1 MTTVQEF
8 SSKKSIT
15 RLIASTPSKH
25 QNLRITYREHSI
37 LVTMPCWNEEG
48 KVGPGV
54 TAVPRT
60 LVDTVCVVD
69 NGSVDNTAS
78 EANDA
83 GALVISHPINL
94 GAGGGIRTGLEYG
107 RINNYDLLAV
117 LAGDNQD
124 DPNDLFRAVDKII
137 DEELD
142 YVQGSRWLAGG
153 KRENMTFSRTILT
166 WVYSFLFRV
175 LFRKKITDATNGFR
189 VFRSKILNNPKLNL
203 WQDWL
208 LQYELEPYLLIK
220 TCRAGYKVSEV
231 PVKKR
236 YHNDM
241 KDNTKM
247 VPFKSWWSILRPL
260 FLLSLRLKK

>member
-1 MTTVQEF
+1 LSNIKTI
-8 SSKKSIT
+8 SSKAYIDNLISSIRAKSFGE
-15 RLIASTPSKH
+15 
-25 QNLRITYREHSI
+25 RITYRGYSI

-48 KVGPGV
+48 KVGQGV
-54 TAVPRT
+54 LAVPKS

-69 NGSVDNTAS
+69 NGSIDNTS
-78 EANDA
+78 IEAQKA
-83 GALVISHPINL
+83 GALVITHPINL

-124 DPNDLFRAVDKII
+124 DPNDLYRAVDELI
-137 DEELD
+137 DGNFD
-142 YVQGSRWLAGG
+142 YIQGSRWLADGN
-153 KRENMTFSRTILT
+153 RENMTLSRTILT
-166 WVYSFLFRV
+166 WVYSLLFRV

-189 VFRSKILNNPKLNL
+189 VFRKEVLDNHELNL

-208 LQYELEPYLLIK
+208 LQYELEPYLLIQ
-220 TCRAGYKVSEV
+220 TCRARYKVSEV
-231 PVKKR
+231 PVTKR

-247 VPFKSWWSILRPL
+247 VPLKGWWSILRPL
-260 FLLSLRLKK
+260 FLLSLRIRN

>member
-1 MTTVQEF
+1 MKSLSQI
-8 SSKKSIT
+8 SSRESIT
-15 RLIASTPSKH
+15 KIIESTPVKEMTI
-25 QNLRITYREHSI
+25 RTKYKGHSL

-48 KVGPGV
+48 KVGHGV
-54 TAVPRT
+54 KSVPRD
-60 LVDTVCVVD
+60 LVDCVCVVN
-69 NGSVDNTAS
+69 NGSIDNTAI
-78 EANDA
+78 EAEEA
-83 GALVISHPINL
+83 GALVISHSVNL

-124 DPNDLFRAVDKII
+124 DPNDLFKAVDKII

-142 YVQGSRWLAGG
+142 YVQGSRWLKEG
-153 KRENMTFSRTILT
+153 KRENMTISRTILT
-166 WVYSFLFRV
+166 WVYSLIFRI

-189 VFRSKILNNPKLNL
+189 VFRKEVLDNSNLNL

-208 LQYELEPYLLIK
+208 LQYEMEPYLLIQ

-231 PVKKR
+231 AVTKR

-260 FLLSLRLKK
+260 FLLSLRIKK

>member
-1 MTTVQEF
+1 MIDLSTV
-8 SSKKSIT
+8 SSKKNIS
-15 RLIASTPSKH
+15 RLIDSIPSKPH
-25 QNLRITYREHSI
+25 DQRIFYRGLTI

-54 TAVPRT
+54 KAVPKS
-60 LVDTVCVVD
+60 LVDTLCVVN
-69 NGSVDNTAS
+69 NGSVDNTAR
-78 EANDA
+78 EAKEA
-83 GALVISHPINL
+83 GALVIDLPINL

-107 RINNYDLLAV
+107 RKNNYDLLAV

-124 DPNDLFRAVDKII
+124 DPNDLFPAVDKLI
-137 DEELD
+137 DENLD
-142 YVQGSRWLAGG
+142 YVQGSRWLKEG

-166 WVYSFLFRV
+166 WLYSLFFRI
-175 LFRKKITDATNGFR
+175 LFKTNITDATNGFR
-189 VFRSKILNNPKLNL
+189 VFKREVLENPALNL

-208 LQYELEPYLLIK
+208 LQYELEPYLLIQ
-220 TCRAGYKVSEV
+220 TCRSGYNVGEV
-231 PVKKR
+231 PVTKR

-260 FLLSLRLKK
+260 FLISLKISK

>member
-1 MTTVQEF
+1 VRGASQI
-8 SSKKSIT
+8 SSRESIT
-15 RLIASTPSKH
+15 RLTEPIAAKKIGT
-25 QNLRITYREHSI
+25 RTEYRGYSL
-37 LVTMPCWNEEG
+37 LVIMPCWNEEG
-48 KVGPGV
+48 KVGPGIRS
-54 TAVPRT
+54 VPRD
-60 LVDTVCVVD
+60 LVDCVCVVN
-69 NGSVDNTAS
+69 NGSTDKTAI
-78 EANDA
+78 EAEEA
-83 GALVISHPINL
+83 GALVISHPVNL

-124 DPNDLFRAVDKII
+124 DPNDLFRAVDKLI

-142 YVQGSRWLAGG
+142 YIQGSRWLADG

-166 WVYSFLFRV
+166 WVYSLLFRL

-189 VFRSKILNNPKLNL
+189 VFRKEVLDNPELNL

-208 LQYELEPYLLIK
+208 LQYELEPYLLIQ

-231 PVKKR
+231 PVTKR
-236 YHNDM
+236 YHHLM

>member
-1 MTTVQEF
+1 MKNNNPI
-8 SSKKSIT
+8 SSRESINK
-15 RLIASTPSKH
+15 LLESTPVKEMSIRTK
-25 QNLRITYREHSI
+25 YRGYSL

-54 TAVPRT
+54 QSVPRD
-60 LVDTVCVVD
+60 LVDCVCVVN
-69 NGSVDNTAS
+69 NGSVDNTAL
-78 EANDA
+78 EAEEA
-83 GALVISHPINL
+83 GALVISHPVNL

-107 RINNYDLLAV
+107 RLNNYDLLAV

-124 DPNDLFRAVDKII
+124 DPNDLFKAVDKII

-142 YVQGSRWLAGG
+142 YVQGSRWLTDG
-153 KRENMTFSRTILT
+153 KRENMTLSRTILT
-166 WVYSFLFRV
+166 WLYSFLFRA
-175 LFRKKITDATNGFR
+175 LFRKRITDATNGFR
-189 VFRSKILNNPKLNL
+189 VFRREVLDNQKLNL

-208 LQYELEPYLLIK
+208 LHYEMEPYLLIQ
-220 TCRAGYKVSEV
+220 TCRAGYRVSEV
-231 PVKKR
+231 PVTKR